1 MSAPEY
7 PQQQDAVAP
16 TGSSAM
22 PPPPA
27 ARTGFGP
34 PGYAQPGYAQPG
46 YGQQAWQPA
55 PAPQAYGHQGGYG
68 PAGEQTYAQQG
79 YGQAGY
85 APSAYTGY
93 ASGPVTPGVN
103 VMSIVALVAAF
114 FVPLAAVICG
124 VISLRQI
131 RESGEQ
137 GKPMAVIGLVLG
149 ALGSLGW
156 VLFWIAIIAGGGSF
170 SYSI

>member
-7 PQQQDAVAP
+7 PRQQDAATP
-16 TGSSAM
+16 TGSSSM
-22 PPPPA
+22 PQQPA
-27 ARTGFGP
+27 AQTGYGP
-34 PGYAQPGYAQPG
+34 PGYAQPG

-55 PAPQAYGHQGGYG
+55 QAPQAYGQQGYG
-68 PAGEQTYAQQG
+68 PAGEQTYPQQG

-85 APSAYTGY
+85 APPAYGGY
-93 ASGPVTPGVN
+93 APAAPGVN
-103 VMSIVALVAAF
+103 VMSIVSLVAAF

-131 RESGEQ
+131 RDSGEQ

-149 ALGSLGW
+149 ALGCLGW